1 MHFRYE
7 KGAEVVRMYETLFGR
22 EGFRMGMDVY
32 FARHDGSAVTCDDF
46 LSAMA
51 DANGADLSQF
61 ALWYSRAG
69 TPTLTCT
76 AAYDRRSREYTLT
89 LTQTSGNDAP
99 PLLIPVVV
107 GALDSGSKREAL
119 PSCTLLLS
127 ERSQTFT
134 LGPVPHDVTRLV
146 PSVLRGFSAP
156 VRLVHSPPL
165 ADDDLAL
172 LIEADTDAFNR
183 WEAAQALAMRVLQ
196 RAVDG
201 AADEPVPDTFAR
213 AFDSLARG
221 AADGGATVDHALLA
235 EAMSLPAL
243 AELADALRS
252 EPTNPLKLVSARHR
266 VKRAL
271 ARHSAASLEETY
283 RSLGRS
289 VSHAYSSDARESG
302 RRALRNTC
310 LDYLNRSGPI
320 PIDCSLRQR

>member
-1 MHFRYE
+1 MHPPLSTAEIASRQSITVRLEESPTVLSAPHGTWPCAAVCACSGGTVARSAVHCRYE
-7 KGAEVVRMYETLFGR
+7 KGAEVVRMYETLLGR

-89 LTQTSGNDAP
+89 LTQASGNGAP

-107 GALDSGSKREAL
+107 GAVDSGSKREAL

-196 RAVDG
+196 RTV
-201 AADEPVPDTFAR
+201 DEPVPDTFAR

-252 EPTNPLKLVSARHR
+252 EPPVS
-266 VKRAL
+266 
-271 ARHSAASLEETY
+271 SN
-283 RSLGRS
+283 
-289 VSHAYSSDARESG
+289 G
-302 RRALRNTC
+302 RR
-310 LDYLNRSGPI
+310 G
-320 PIDCSLRQR
+320 